1 MELDQVGTWT
11 SVNLST
17 LWTWPSVNLTKLWTW
32 PNVNERPYMWYIF
45 WKAQGQVPSLV
56 KFTPGFNLKVH
67 SMIKFKLGQV
77 PNRANFTIGSN
88 THLVNFPHGQ
98 LPTWSSSFRVKF
110 TLGQVPLGQLHLAAR
125 QNHYMDQISN
135 VKGRISDRKSYTN
148 TEEWNMDNMWIFS
161 PALLVRWG
169 NLSSRDSI

>member
-1 MELDQVGTWT
+1 MWTWPNCELDQT
-11 SVNLST
+11 VNLT
-17 LWTWPSVNLTKLWTW
+17 KLWTWPSVNLTKLWTG
-32 PNVNERPYMWYIF
+32 PSVNERPYMWYIF
-45 WKAQGQVPSLV
+45 GKPRVKFPVWSSSHLV
-56 KFTPGFNLKVH
+56 KFTVWSSSSSQSGQLHNWV
-67 SMIKFKLGQV
+67 KFTL
-77 PNRANFTIGSN
+77 
-88 THLVNFPHGQ
+88 GQ

-110 TLGQVPLGQLHLAAR
+110 TLGQVPLGQLHLAGR

-135 VKGRISDRKSYTN
+135 VKGRISDRKSYAN